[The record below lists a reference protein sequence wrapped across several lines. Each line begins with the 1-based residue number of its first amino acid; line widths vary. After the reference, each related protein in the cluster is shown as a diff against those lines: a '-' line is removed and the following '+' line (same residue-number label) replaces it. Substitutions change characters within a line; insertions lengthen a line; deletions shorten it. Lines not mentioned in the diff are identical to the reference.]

1 MGYAKFA
8 AAGGKLGKSSCPKNR
23 DEIRE
28 AAVQVQRQEIAF
40 ATMKTEKGKFTIQR
54 SLEFFQDLKFRKE
67 KEEIW

>member
-40 ATMKTEKGKFTIQR
+40 ATMKTEKGKFTIQ
-54 SLEFFQDLKFRKE
+54 EV
-67 KEEIW
+67 